1 MQNNFIVSPRI
12 SSEWSEEKRRTVW
25 FLISSARQ
33 GLGITIDPI
42 VASAFIILQKYFR
55 GEIDNEYDLFILMS
69 AALFA
74 SCKAAEV
81 FRSVNDISRE
91 LYRLCVRSRS
101 KAINQIISSHLLS
114 PDCTVTYQDMKLI
127 LAAEIDLLKANDYT
141 ISMDLPFSHFEKW
154 KKNVIENSCLIDE
167 KFVKLCNHV
176 IVDICLLIC
185 SCYYLDVPPEVAAA
199 AAASRTF
206 GNDQWVISVR
216 QKFGN
221 DLFDLAMNSI
231 QFEDSRTM
239 KRH

>member
-1 MQNNFIVSPRI
+1 MQNNFVVTPRI
-12 SSEWSEEKRRTVW
+12 SEEWTEDKRRMVW

-33 GLGITIDPI
+33 GLGISIDPI

-69 AALFA
+69 AALFT
-74 SCKAAEV
+74 SCKAADV
-81 FRSVNDISRE
+81 FRSINDITRE

-101 KAINQIISSHLLS
+101 KVINQIISKHLYES
-114 PDCTVTYQDMKLI
+114 DYNVSCQDLKLI
-127 LAAEIDLLKANDYT
+127 IKAETDLLIANDFE
-141 ISMDLPFSHFEKW
+141 ISMDLPFAHFERW
-154 KKNVIENSCLIDE
+154 KKNMIEQSLMDE
-167 KFVKLCNHV
+167 NFIKLCNNV
-176 IVDICLLIC
+176 MLDICLLIC

-206 GNDQWVISVR
+206 GNDQWVTSVR
-216 QKFGN
+216 QRFGN

-231 QFEDSRTM
+231 QFEDSRTL

>member
-1 MQNNFIVSPRI
+1 MQNRFIVTPRI
-12 SSEWSEEKRRTVW
+12 SEEWSEDKRRMVW

-33 GLGITIDPI
+33 GLGISIDPI

-69 AALFA
+69 AALFT
-74 SCKAAEV
+74 SCKAADV
-81 FRSVNDISRE
+81 FRSVHDIARE

-101 KAINQIISSHLLS
+101 KVINQIISTHFLS
-114 PDCTVTYQDMKLI
+114 PDYTASCQDFRLI
-127 LAAEIDLLKANDYT
+127 LQAEYDLLRANDFE
-141 ISMDLPFSHFEKW
+141 ISMDLPFHHFERW
-154 KKNVIENSCLIDE
+154 KKNMIESSLMDE
-167 KFVKLCNHV
+167 NFIKLCNHV
-176 IVDICLLIC
+176 MLDICLLIC

-206 GNDQWVISVR
+206 GNDQWVTSVR